1 LLLALLEGAL
11 KRVSGR
17 ASVRTALEK
26 KALTG
31 PVWVAAVGKAATSMA
46 LGAQD
51 VLKGA
56 IERTLI
62 ITRDA
67 EPLKEFRT
75 PPEVCFGAHP
85 LPDERSLQAGS
96 RLLEFV
102 DALPAHVQP
111 LFLVSGGASSLIE
124 VPLPGKR
131 LKDFAD
137 LTQESFQ
144 RGMGINE
151 LNARR
156 AALSAV
162 KGGKLATRLNGRTG
176 RALFVSDV
184 PDDDPRVIGSGIMGP
199 AAFGADHI
207 GREIVASVEQA
218 VTQVAAHAARWGVT
232 VQAPAGRFEGEATR
246 LAARFTHELRLSPSQ
261 LCVWGGEST
270 VRLPARPGRGGR
282 NQHLALAAAR
292 LIAGYPDLLLLAAGT
307 DGSDGT
313 TEDAGALIDGE
324 TCARLS
330 LAEVDAD
337 KCLRRADSARALS
350 ASGDL
355 VHTGPT
361 GTNVGDLV
369 IGLKLPLDEARA
381 HARRHGGRPARML

>member
-1 LLLALLEGAL
+1 LLESAL
-11 KRVSGR
+11 KRVAGR
-17 ASVRTALEK
+17 ASVRAALEQK
-26 KALTG
+26 SLAG
-31 PVWVAAVGKAATSMA
+31 PVWIAALGKAATSMA

-62 ITRDA
+62 ITRDT
-67 EPLKEFRT
+67 ESLREFST

-85 LPDERSLQAGS
+85 VPDERSLAAGA
-96 RLLEFV
+96 RLIEYV

-124 VPLPGKR
+124 APLPGR
-131 LKDFAD
+131 TLADFEA
-137 LTQESFQ
+137 LTHESF
-144 RGMGINE
+144 RSGMEINE

-162 KGGKLATRLNGRTG
+162 KGGKLAMRLQGRSA

-184 PDDDPRVIGSGIMGP
+184 PADDPRVIGSGIMGP
-199 AAFGADHI
+199 AASGPDHI
-207 GREIVASVEQA
+207 ERQVVASVEGA
-218 VTQVAAHAARWGVT
+218 VAAIAAHAARWGLSVH
-232 VQAPAGRFEGEATR
+232 APRGRFDGEAAR
-246 LAARFTHELRLSPSQ
+246 LAARFAHELRLASAQ

-270 VRLPARPGRGGR
+270 VRLPPKHGRGGR

-292 LIAGYPDLLLLAAGT
+292 LIAGHPDLLILAAGT
-307 DGSDGT
+307 DGSDGV
-313 TEDAGALIDGE
+313 TEDAGALVDGE

-337 KCLRRADSARALS
+337 RSLRRADSAAALA

-361 GTNVGDLV
+361 GTNVGDVV
-369 IGLKLPLDEARA
+369 IGLKLPLDEARQL
-381 HARRHGGRPARML
+381 ARRHGGRPARML

>member
-1 LLLALLEGAL
+1 
-11 KRVSGR
+11 VR
-17 ASVRTALEK
+17 AALERK
-26 KALTG
+26 GMPG
-31 PVWVAAVGKAATSMA
+31 PVWIAAVGKAATSMA

-51 VLKGA
+51 VLKDA
-56 IERTLI
+56 IERILI
-62 ITRDA
+62 ITRDS
-67 EPLKEFRT
+67 EPLGDFTKS
-75 PPEVCFGAHP
+75 PEVCFGAHP
-85 LPDERSLQAGS
+85 LPDERSLDAGS
-96 RLLEFV
+96 RLTDFV
-102 DALPAHVQP
+102 DQLPPHAQP
-111 LFLVSGGASSLIE
+111 LFLVSGGASSLVE

-131 LKDFAD
+131 LADFEA
-137 LTQESFQ
+137 LTRESFST
-144 RGMGINE
+144 GMDINE

-162 KGGKLATRLNGRTG
+162 KGGKLATRLKGRAA

-184 PDDDPRVIGSGIMGP
+184 PHDDPRVIGSGIMGP
-199 AAFGADHI
+199 AASGPDHI
-207 GREIVASVEQA
+207 EREIVASVEDA
-218 VTQVAAHAARWGVT
+218 TAQVARHATRWGLK
-232 VQAPAGRFEGEATR
+232 VQPPGARFDGEAGR
-246 LAARFTHELRLSPSQ
+246 LAARFTHELRLSQAQ

-292 LIAGYPDLLLLAAGT
+292 LIAGYADLLLLAAGT
-307 DGSDGT
+307 DGSDGV
-313 TEDAGALIDGE
+313 TEDAGALVDGE

-337 KCLRRADSARALS
+337 RCLKRADSARALS

-369 IGLKLPLDEARA
+369 IGLKLPLDEARTL
-381 HARRHGGRPARML
+381 ARHHGGRPARML

>member
-1 LLLALLEGAL
+1 L
-11 KRVSGR
+11 KRVAGR
-17 ASVRTALEK
+17 ASVRAALERK
-26 KALTG
+26 PLAG
-31 PVWVAAVGKAATSMA
+31 PVWVAALGKAATSMA

-51 VLKGA
+51 ALKGA

-62 ITRDA
+62 ITRDD
-67 EPLKEFRT
+67 EPLREFARA
-75 PPEVCFGAHP
+75 PEVCFGAHP
-85 LPDERSLQAGS
+85 VPDERSLEAGA
-96 RLLEFV
+96 RLLDYV

-111 LFLVSGGASSLIE
+111 LFLISGGASSLIE
-124 VPLPGKR
+124 VPLPGRR
-131 LKDFAD
+131 LADFEA
-137 LTQESFQ
+137 LTQESFKS
-144 RGMGINE
+144 GMDINE

-162 KGGKLATRLNGRTG
+162 KGGKLAARLNGRPG
-176 RALFVSDV
+176 RALFISDV

-199 AAFGADHI
+199 APAGADHI
-207 GREIVASVEQA
+207 EREVVASVEQA
-218 VTQVAAHAARWGVT
+218 VAQVAAHGARWGVS
-232 VQAPAGRFEGEATR
+232 VQAPAGRFAGEAAR
-246 LAARFTHELRLSPSQ
+246 LAARFTHELRLSAAQ

-270 VRLPARPGRGGR
+270 VRLPARAGRGGR

-292 LIAGYPDLLLLAAGT
+292 LMAGYPDLLLLAAGT
-307 DGSDGT
+307 DGSDGV
-313 TEDAGALIDGE
+313 TEDAGALVDGE
-324 TCARLS
+324 TCARLT

-369 IGLKLPLDEARA
+369 IGLKLQLDEARVL
-381 HARRHGGRPARML
+381 ARRHGGRPARML